1 LKESNSFEDHW
12 KKFSGE
18 RIPSSKVDVA
28 NKFLSPV
35 FDQLQKQE
43 ALNILDAGCGNG
55 VHVYALSS
63 RKNKLRENCFIGID
77 TSMTALRHSEK
88 QANEEWRFTQAD
100 IGNLPFKTRRFDIVF
115 SYGVL
120 AYTNNYISSFA
131 ELCRVTK
138 EGGLIGVWFCP
149 KNNEILNGLLRF
161 TRTVCKIGG
170 TSFTSLI
177 ANFIVPF
184 LGFLPTNS
192 NLKLRNASW
201 KQCHEV
207 VMVNLAPTNLIF
219 LDETKVRRLFNEN
232 SIQIISDNKNLSI
245 TIWGRKN

>member
-1 LKESNSFEDHW
+1 
-12 KKFSGE
+12 
-18 RIPSSKVDVA
+18 
-28 NKFLSPV
+28 
-35 FDQLQKQE
+35 
-43 ALNILDAGCGNG
+43 
-55 VHVYALSS
+55 
-63 RKNKLRENCFIGID
+63 
-77 TSMTALRHSEK
+77 MTALRLSGK

-100 IGNLPFKTRRFDIVF
+100 IGNLPFKAERFDIVF

-149 KNNEILNGLLRF
+149 KNNEILNGLLHF

-184 LGFLPTNS
+184 LGFLPTSSKINLSNS
-192 NLKLRNASW
+192 SW
-201 KQCHEV
+201 KQCREV
-207 VMVNLAPTNLIF
+207 VMVNLAPTNLVF
-219 LDETKVRRLFNEN
+219 LDEAKVHRLFNEN
-232 SIQIISDNKNLSI
+232 HIQILSIKNNPPI
-245 TIWGRKN
+245 TIWGRKNK